1 MRFIKNDGNNNDK
14 PMKRT
19 TGAEYKNAV
28 ENSHYLRKI
37 SGELLEAM

>member
-14 PMKRT
+14 PMKRI